1 MNPRNQKLRLFLWIL
16 FVGQII
22 VFTLA
27 LTSPVYADDCTT
39 DPLNAADCMRTPGFR
54 QGISVIMSLG
64 AAATTVAVSLLSGA
78 GTATTT
84 GPGQDV
90 MEVDGSDQINQTEGG
105 EQDFTEQEPADE
117 YEPPQEEPE
126 PPQEEP
132 EPPEVDDKPEDT
144 QVSEPPQE
152 EPELPQ
158 EEPEPPEVDDKP
170 EDTQVSEPPPEEE
183 LPAQPADGQQPQQP
197 GALEQGFN
205 TVKDLVGAAGNIVG
219 GFNDYFTIA
228 DSPEKI
234 EAIRRTL
241 QTWRNSPTLQNA
253 DDYLKNLRSSNG
265 LRQARV
271 GDALGNLGKGLDV
284 LDALNKAVKI
294 CNERGYSGSD
304 AVMRVYAELGKKA
317 ITWGLTKNPIV
328 ALTDAA
334 VGGAT
339 QMLFGAENKIDIGG
353 TVDKTFDAWDSV
365 TQEASDLYHGNQ
377 VSDAQAQTQDNLNSY
392 LKRISQQVKDGKIT
406 REEGSKRMHRLMDI
420 MG

>member
-1 MNPRNQKLRLFLWIL
+1 MNPRNQRLRLFLWIL
-16 FVGQII
+16 LIGQI
-22 VFTLA
+22 VGLTLS

-54 QGISVIMSLG
+54 QGISVIMSVG

-78 GTATTT
+78 GAAATA
-84 GPGQDV
+84 GPGQYV
-90 MEVDGSDQINQTEGG
+90 QVEDGSDQFDQPEGADG
-105 EQDFTEQEPADE
+105 EFPEEEPAD
-117 YEPPQEEPE
+117 EPE

-132 EPPEVDDKPEDT
+132 EPPEEKPEPPEMDGKPEDT
-144 QVSEPPQE
+144 QVSGT
-152 EPELPQ
+152 
-158 EEPEPPEVDDKP
+158 PPEV
-170 EDTQVSEPPPEEE
+170 EVPP
-183 LPAQPADGQQPQQP
+183 QPDAGQQPAQP

-219 GFNDYFTIA
+219 GFNEYFTIA

-241 QTWRNSPTLQNA
+241 QAWRNSPSLQNA
-253 DDYLKNLRSSNG
+253 DEYLKNLRSSNS
-265 LRQARV
+265 LRQARL

-294 CNERGYSGSD
+294 CNERGYTGAD
-304 AVMRVYAELGKKA
+304 ALMRGAAEFGKKG
-317 ITWGLTKNPIV
+317 ITWLLTKNPVV

-339 QMLFGAENKIDIGG
+339 QMIFGAENKIDIGS
-353 TVDKTFDAWDSV
+353 TVDKTFDAWDNV
-365 TQEASDLYHGNQ
+365 TQEAAELYHGNS
-377 VSDAQAQTQDNLNSY
+377 VSDAQAQTQDNLNRN
-392 LKRISQQVKDGKIT
+392 LKRISKQVKDGKIT
-406 REEGSKRMHRLMDI
+406 RAEGSKRMHRLMDI

>member
-1 MNPRNQKLRLFLWIL
+1 MVL
-16 FVGQII
+16 
-22 VFTLA
+22 TLA
-27 LTSPVYADDCTT
+27 LASPVYADDCTT

-78 GTATTT
+78 GAATTA
-84 GPGQDV
+84 GPGQ
-90 MEVDGSDQINQTEGG
+90 EVDVGDGPDQVEQTDAGEEDFPG
-105 EQDFTEQEPADE
+105 EQPAD
-117 YEPPQEEPE
+117 EPE
-126 PPQEEP
+126 PPKEQS
-132 EPPEVDDKPEDT
+132 EPPEVDEKPEDT
-144 QVSEPPQE
+144 QVSGT
-152 EPELPQ
+152 
-158 EEPEPPEVDDKP
+158 PPEAEVTPQSDP
-170 EDTQVSEPPPEEE
+170 GQQTP
-183 LPAQPADGQQPQQP
+183 QPAQP

-219 GFNDYFTIA
+219 GFNEYFTVA

-234 EAIRRTL
+234 EAIRQAL
-241 QTWRNSPTLQNA
+241 QAWRNSPSLQNA

-365 TQEASDLYHGNQ
+365 TQEAADLYHGNTG
-377 VSDAQAQTQDNLNSY
+377 SDAQAQTQDNLNRF
-392 LKRISQQVKDGKIT
+392 LKRISQQVKDGKIS
-406 REEGSKRMHRLMDI
+406 RAEGSKRMHRLMDI